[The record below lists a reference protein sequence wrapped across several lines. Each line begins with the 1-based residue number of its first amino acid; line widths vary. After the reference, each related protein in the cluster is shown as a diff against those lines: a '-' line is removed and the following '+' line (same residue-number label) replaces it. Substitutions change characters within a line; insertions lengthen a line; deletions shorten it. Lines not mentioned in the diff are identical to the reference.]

1 MHSHLHKSSAFLM
14 LVQANSAILFFK
26 VAFVSSVQ
34 GERAVVKKVLKSVV
48 MSLNFVVKACFLS
61 ENHHCGGYSPC
72 CMICNCM
79 NIYIWFG
86 FL

>member
-1 MHSHLHKSSAFLM
+1 
-14 LVQANSAILFFK
+14 
-26 VAFVSSVQ
+26 
-34 GERAVVKKVLKSVV
+34 LKSVV